1 LNYYLS
7 VYKYSFLPYKPNTP
21 ATEKETAITVNPEEN
36 TNLPAELGAEGDG
49 ADPSS
54 VAVLNA
60 LSVLESDALSLV
72 LSVDMGKFGTV
83 LVLVT
88 LPVDITVPLVLFE
101 AEVGLALRADVIVWE
116 VVCV

>member
-1 LNYYLS
+1 M
-7 VYKYSFLPYKPNTP
+7 
-21 ATEKETAITVNPEEN
+21 AIPEEN
-36 TNLPAELGAEGDG
+36 INLPAELGAEGDG

-72 LSVDMGKFGTV
+72 LSVDMGALGTV

-88 LPVDITVPLVLFE
+88 LPVDITVPLVLFKV
-101 AEVGLALRADVIVWE
+101 EVGLASTADVLIVWE
-116 VVCV
+116 VVCA